1 MNLSKGLGNLDV
13 GWEGSKSESV
23 DLIKLHHVDE
33 NPIPQECFAED
44 KSESESIKGEFI
56 NTTNVFTVE
65 GNTGEFSVTGNGE
78 ISEVPSGESK
88 IYLEDSWR
96 GIIRQE

>member
-1 MNLSKGLGNLDV
+1 MSMKTPFHR
-13 GWEGSKSESV
+13 SV
-23 DLIKLHHVDE
+23 LQKI
-33 NPIPQECFAED
+33 N
-44 KSESESIKGEFI
+44 SESESIKGEFI